1 MIYIPIWKLTQEIS
15 ENCGR
20 VKQVVGTTGSIFLS
34 KRYDNDL
41 MVPGKP
47 TGVQS
52 MWNSGVCWFA
62 FYLGFKIE
70 TRT

>member
-1 MIYIPIWKLTQEIS
+1 M
-15 ENCGR
+15 GAM
-20 VKQVVGTTGSIFLS
+20 GTRGKTFLS
-34 KRYDNDL
+34 QRYNDDL

-70 TRT
+70 TRTLAHLVL